1 MPEFN
6 YIARNQDGV
15 RIEDSITADNL
26 KEASIY
32 LEKAKS
38 INPNI
43 APVGWNETRLLL
55 KQNKVKNL
63 FY

>member
-26 KEASIY
+26 KEASNK
-32 LEKAKS
+32 LLSDKLS
-38 INPNI
+38 II
-43 APVGWNETRLLL
+43 
-55 KQNKVKNL
+55 KIIL
-63 FY
+63 F